1 MGTTLNELPLRS
13 RPSRKITERSYSA
26 TTLIQVHNENGSVMT
41 NSNAANIVSTK
52 AQNPGPSGSAET
64 KKNQKI
70 SISLGVGGL
79 DQVLGGQSFL
89 FHENY
94 IYIYTY
100 MNSSTTYEYFTIT
113 IS

>member
-64 KKNQKI
+64 KKKIQKI

-94 IYIYTY
+94 IYIY
-100 MNSSTTYEYFTIT
+100 IP
-113 IS
+113 I